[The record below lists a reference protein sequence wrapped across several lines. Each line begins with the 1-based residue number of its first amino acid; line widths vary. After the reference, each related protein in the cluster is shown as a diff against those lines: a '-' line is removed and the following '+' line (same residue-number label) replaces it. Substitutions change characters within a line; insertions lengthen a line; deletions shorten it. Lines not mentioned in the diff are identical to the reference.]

1 MEELNYEETTKSLD
15 ELLRSIQRGYVKDTT
30 KDRAPVYYQA
40 PDFSSENPEKD
51 FEEGMSII
59 GSIDLI
65 DCVLYFKDWL
75 KGKRLLLKAAHNG
88 HVRAQFVLGC
98 MYKTV
103 IYYCPDFTMAEIW
116 LQEAIQNGLSG
127 KDLNIAKLK
136 LHEVQQQRRARWI
149 RF

>member
-1 MEELNYEETTKSLD
+1 MRKQKYKETIDRLNRS
-15 ELLRSIQRGYVKDTT
+15 LRSMVHDTT
-30 KDRAPVYYQA
+30 KNRAPEFYQA
-40 PDFSSENPEKD
+40 PDLSSENPEKD
-51 FEEGMSII
+51 YEEGMRLI
-59 GSIDLI
+59 GSIDRR
-65 DCVLYFKDWL
+65 DCFSYFEDWP
-75 KGKRLLLKAAHNG
+75 KGKRFLLKAAHNG

-98 MYKTV
+98 MYK
-103 IYYCPDFTMAEIW
+103 IGINYCPDFTMAEIW